1 MSIIKKRCV
10 PIVKFV
16 HLSVVS
22 GFHLIGQ
29 GLPVSK
35 ISPDIGAVGKIT
47 ALAQPA
53 SREIKAVCLM
63 AEIIVA

>member
-1 MSIIKKRCV
+1 MANLYI

-22 GFHLIGQ
+22 GFHLMGH

-35 ISPDIGAVGKIT
+35 TSPAIGAVGKIT

-53 SREIKAVCLM
+53 SKKKKTFCLK
-63 AEIIVA
+63 EETIVT